1 MADKVNFAGYTRPP
15 RLSSGNVSA
24 ARLRRAAAANRQP
37 RAISR
42 YQIWNGID
50 VNSASRGDF
59 EAINVFGSAD
69 YTVSLIRVG
78 VNSSIVPYFYMY
90 EGGGPS
96 LIFGVD
102 AFGCQCDKAFNFNTS
117 AVDPSLKDHDARFDG
132 QTLTHVLF
140 VDASKNSVAI
150 GTDVCQASY
159 ILTVAG
165 KVWITGGLICVDG
178 IRSNNGFMNG
188 WDVGVD
194 NSASGVPT
202 SLTASGGLV
211 TAVSKTTPVADGT
224 YAVDGSAAGTV
235 SSITIANGIITGI
248 TTR

>member
-37 RAISR
+37 SANSR
-42 YQIWNGID
+42 YQIWSGID
-50 VNSASRGDF
+50 INSAFRDSFR
-59 EAINVFGSAD
+59 AITVFGSTD
-69 YTVSLIRVG
+69 YTVPLILVG
-78 VNSSIVPYFYMY
+78 VDSSIIPYFYMY

-96 LIFGVD
+96 RVFGVD
-102 AFGCQCDKAFNFNTS
+102 GSGLWCDRAFHFNTGLM
-117 AVDPSLKDHDARFDG
+117 DPGLKDHDARFDG
-132 QTLTHVLF
+132 QTATHVLF

-150 GTDVCQASY
+150 GTDTCQPSY

-165 KVWITGGLICVDG
+165 KAWISGVAICDSVVAW
-178 IRSNNGFMNG
+178 NGFANG
-188 WDVGVD
+188 WDVGVSD
-194 NSASGVPT
+194 SASGVPT

-224 YAVDGSAAGTV
+224 YAIDGSAAGTV
-235 SSITIANGIITGI
+235 SSITVTNGIITAI